1 MTDSN
6 ECVVPLRATK
16 DVYPL
21 ELAKEFH
28 EGKAQGKWRTI
39 TEGAKKLGVTRTT
52 LTRAIQVA
60 ALPAPVRILFL
71 MPKSLTSG
79 GAAALLEIKNEL
91 GLEQLSKRA
100 LWVDRCSAVRSE
112 RHVFDE
118 LRGNNVLPFDSIH
131 VRITRSPGNKY
142 LKIESAHPAFLIK
155 YRREIQQ
162 AVRQVLSKRIN
173 AEELAELEAMLREK
187 VPQLWRFR

>member
-1 MTDSN
+1 MTDN
-6 ECVVPLRATK
+6 NKCVVPLRATK

-21 ELAKEFH
+21 ELAQEFH
-28 EGKAQGKWRTI
+28 EGQAQGKWLTV
-39 TEGAKKLGVTRTT
+39 TEGAIKLGVKRTT

-60 ALPAPVRILFL
+60 ALPGNVRYLFL

-79 GAAALLEIKNEL
+79 GAAALLEIKKEL
-91 GLEQLSKRA
+91 GLEQLCKRA
-100 LWVDRCSAVRSE
+100 LRVDPCSAVRSE

-142 LKIESAHPAFLIK
+142 LKIESAHPEVLIK
-155 YRREIQQ
+155 YRKEIQE
-162 AVRQVLSKRIN
+162 AVRHVLK
-173 AEELAELEAMLREK
+173 K
-187 VPQLWRFR
+187 G